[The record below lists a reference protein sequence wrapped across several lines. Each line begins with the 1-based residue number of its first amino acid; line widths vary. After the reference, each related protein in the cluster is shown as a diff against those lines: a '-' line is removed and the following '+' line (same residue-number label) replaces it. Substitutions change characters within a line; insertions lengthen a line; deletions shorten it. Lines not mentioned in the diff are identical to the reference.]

1 LGNHRDGESW
11 FRLRIGMAIV
21 ESPDELMAFADGEIV
36 LEIDIE
42 CAPGFLEDIGA
53 GVAGTR

>member
-1 LGNHRDGESW
+1 
-11 FRLRIGMAIV
+11 MAIV

>member
-1 LGNHRDGESW
+1 MVIGESPRGESW
-11 FRLRIGMAIV
+11 FRSRIGMAIV

-42 CAPGFLEDIGA
+42 CAPGFLEELVPA
-53 GVAGTR
+53 